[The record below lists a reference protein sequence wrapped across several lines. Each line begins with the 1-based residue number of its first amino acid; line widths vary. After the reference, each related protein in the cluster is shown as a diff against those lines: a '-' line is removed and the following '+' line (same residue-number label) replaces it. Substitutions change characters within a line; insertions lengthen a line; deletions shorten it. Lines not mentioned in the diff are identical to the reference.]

1 MKKNSGFSSIY
12 VLLCLSSL
20 VLFLLCVCELC
31 SGYAAGSICEN
42 VCLVAGKSV
51 LSEYQPDLQRRY
63 GVFAVTAFP
72 QKLEPLNAFYIR
84 QNLNGTSLL
93 IRPKLRECTV
103 SCEETQGLDVESLA
117 DQIDTLG
124 LMMLGKDALDE
135 TGALRLLRELLDPLE
150 NREDK
155 EAAKQVKDL
164 PPPSPE
170 GQSGKS
176 PAELMREYDDAMHPD
191 LGEHEGRSL
200 VSAHKEQ
207 LPTRLLDVRP
217 SSSLLKYAA
226 SALLQD
232 GLSAGALL
240 QSRYIVSVCS
250 DLLHQR
256 DDTVLG
262 LETEYVLF
270 GRDSV

>member
-103 SCEETQGLDVESLA
+103 SCE
-117 DQIDTLG
+117 
-124 LMMLGKDALDE
+124 
-135 TGALRLLRELLDPLE
+135 
-150 NREDK
+150 
-155 EAAKQVKDL
+155 
-164 PPPSPE
+164 
-170 GQSGKS
+170 
-176 PAELMREYDDAMHPD
+176 
-191 LGEHEGRSL
+191 
-200 VSAHKEQ
+200 
-207 LPTRLLDVRP
+207 
-217 SSSLLKYAA
+217 
-226 SALLQD
+226 
-232 GLSAGALL
+232 
-240 QSRYIVSVCS
+240 
-250 DLLHQR
+250 
-256 DDTVLG
+256 
-262 LETEYVLF
+262 
-270 GRDSV
+270 